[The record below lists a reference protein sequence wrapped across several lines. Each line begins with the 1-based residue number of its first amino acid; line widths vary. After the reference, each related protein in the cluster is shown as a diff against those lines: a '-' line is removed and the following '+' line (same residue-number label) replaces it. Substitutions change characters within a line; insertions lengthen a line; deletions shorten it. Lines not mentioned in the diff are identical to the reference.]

1 MPQTQRKNDRK
12 TEPMTPGR
20 ITISLLSI
28 ALLLASTAHAQPPR
42 SRSRDLAPILEPIR
56 KKYDIPALA
65 AAVIIDGKTATWGAT
80 GFRRYGTDVKVTAND
95 QFHIGSCTKA
105 MTATLVAML
114 VDRGKLSWDTTLP
127 QALPEIAQD
136 MHPDYKDA
144 TIRHLLAHRA
154 GLAPSTR
161 SWPTGKSFMDMHNL
175 PGTPTQQRLAYAK
188 MMLAQKPEAKPGE
201 KYVYSNAGYSILG
214 LIAERAMD
222 KPWEDLIK
230 EMLFEPLRMTSA
242 GFGAMGAPGGIDQ
255 PWQHKM
261 EDGKLQLIEPGSLGD
276 NPPVLGPAGTVH
288 CSMRHWAAF
297 VAAHL
302 NGPKGKGGLL
312 EPDTFKVLH
321 NPDFDGNYAGGWQI
335 THRQWADGKVLTHTG
350 SNNMNFAVVWMAPKR
365 NFAVLVASN
374 QGGEDVAKACDEA
387 AWALIKKFLLKE

>member
-1 MPQTQRKNDRK
+1 MRVKRN
-12 TEPMTPGR
+12 
-20 ITISLLSI
+20 ITLLVI
-28 ALLLASTAHAQPPR
+28 LATLLAAAPHTPAR
-42 SRSRDLAPILEPIR
+42 NSRSQDVASLLEPIR
-56 KKYDIPALA
+56 EKYDLPALA
-65 AAVIIDGKTATWGAT
+65 AAVIVDGKTAAWGAT
-80 GFRRYGTDVKVTAND
+80 GFRRYGTDVKVTSED
-95 QFHIGSCTKA
+95 KFHIGSCTKA

-114 VDRGKLSWDTTLP
+114 VDRGKLSWDTTLA
-127 QALPEIAQD
+127 QALPELAED
-136 MHPDYKDA
+136 MHPDYRA
-144 TIRHLLAHRA
+144 VTLRHLLAHRA
-154 GLAPSTR
+154 GSAPSDR
-161 SWPTGKSFMDMHNL
+161 SWPEGKSFMDMHNL
-175 PGTPTQQRLAYAK
+175 PGSATEQRLAYAR

-214 LIAERAMD
+214 LIAERTMN
-222 KPWEDLIK
+222 KPWETLMR
-230 EMLFEPLRMTSA
+230 EMLFEPLRMGSA

-255 PWQHKM
+255 PWQHRM
-261 EDGKLQLIEPGSLGD
+261 EDGKLLQIEPGPLSD
-276 NPPVLGPAGTVH
+276 NPPVLGPGGTVH

-312 EPDTFKVLH
+312 EPETFKVLH
-321 NPDFDGNYAGGWQI
+321 DPDFGGNYAGGWQI

-374 QGGEDVAKACDEA
+374 QGQGDVAKACDEA